1 VAISNDTSELITQ
14 ISNALRNLAEVASEA
29 TQNHAQYQL
38 AWEETKRMWNEA
50 TSPLGRL
57 AAQVGL
63 NTPLCKPHN
72 NAMWHNSVFL
82 GDWPRQ
88 PIPPDELDNF
98 LEALLNSINERVQQL
113 HTASAVH
120 KKAAT
125 VLHELA
131 KALAPEAAMQ
141 KLAE

>member
-1 VAISNDTSELITQ
+1 VDISKDKPKLITQ
-14 ISNALRNLAEVASEA
+14 ISNALCCLAEVASEA
-29 TQNHAQYQL
+29 AKNRAQYQL

-50 TSPLGRL
+50 TSPSGRL
-57 AAQVGL
+57 AAQVDL
-63 NTPLCKPHN
+63 NTPLCKLHN
-72 NAMWHNSVFL
+72 EPDNSVFL
-82 GDWPRQ
+82 GNWPRK

-98 LEALLNSINERVQQL
+98 LEALLNGINKRVQQL
-113 HTASAVH
+113 QTASAAH